1 MNKEFEILN
10 TKLNAIFEEIM
21 WLRYDFQREK
31 YEKETKELE
40 YKIKDAQDNLEKHKE
55 NARFSFENFDEK
67 RRSFERINNMYP
79 VEEMVER
86 CD

>member
-31 YEKETKELE
+31 YEKETSR
-40 YKIKDAQDNLEKHKE
+40 NSR
-55 NARFSFENFDEK
+55 NK
-67 RRSFERINNMYP
+67 RNRWSY
-79 VEEMVER
+79 
-86 CD
+86 